1 MKQYY
6 ADNHNKLIEY
16 QKQYDDA
23 HKEQIKNRM
32 KVYSKLYREKK
43 KAQLINI
50 NNNNGVQQIF

>member
-32 KVYSKLYREKK
+32 KVYSKLYRENKK
-43 KAQLINI
+43 RIQLN
-50 NNNNGVQQIF
+50 NNNNGNQQIV

>member
-1 MKQYY
+1 MKKYY

-32 KVYSKLYREKK
+32 KVYSKLYRAKK
-43 KAQLINI
+43 KLMLL
-50 NNNNGVQQIF
+50 NNNNNAINQEIV